1 MNCAVIELQGD
12 GSRRP
17 NAASRDLSM
26 HANEYPCGVWAN
38 DIQRLPILLPVE
50 PMHQTMHYG
59 RENEARSHQ
68 EHQACVERKEPG
80 K

>member
-1 MNCAVIELQGD
+1 
-12 GSRRP
+12 
-17 NAASRDLSM
+17 M

-59 RENEARSHQ
+59 REDEARSHQ